1 MAPEQTDTKPAA
13 SPSGKSRMIPILIV
27 ALLMGAEG
35 VGVFFLAKA
44 ISPDPAPAF
53 AGGAENGEQETGT
66 TDEDEVAE
74 VELVECRP
82 SNMMAGKLV
91 TFHIR
96 VSALV
101 ALADLDRAETLA
113 RAKRARLEDGVNT
126 VIRSA
131 ELKHFN
137 EPGLETIRRRLKHE
151 FDKIFGDNQLV
162 KGVLIPQLLQS
173 GSGV

>member
-1 MAPEQTDTKPAA
+1 MAHVQTDTKPAA
-13 SPSGKSRMIPILIV
+13 SLSGKSRTIPILIV
-27 ALLMGAEG
+27 AFLMGAEG

-44 ISPDPAPAF
+44 ISPDPASAF
-53 AGGAENGEQETGT
+53 AGGAEIGEQGTGT

-101 ALADLDRAETLA
+101 ASADLDRAESLA

-151 FDKIFGDNQLV
+151 FDKIFGDDQLV

-173 GSGV
+173 SSGV